1 MKLSVH
7 LDCNQNEAPE
17 QQAFEKWVATALS
30 GDHVHWRPTEAAE
43 VSIQVVD
50 TDEMSRFNHQY
61 RGKNT
66 DTNVLSFPVDSEMQQ
81 RTGLL
86 GDLIICGEVVAR
98 EAREQSKLTQHHWA
112 HMTIHGT
119 LHLLG
124 YDHIADED
132 DDVMEALEIGYLAQ
146 LSIPNPYNS
155 SDTNI

>member
-1 MKLSVH
+1 M
-7 LDCNQNEAPE
+7 
-17 QQAFEKWVATALS
+17 
-30 GDHVHWRPTEAAE
+30 
-43 VSIQVVD
+43 VD
-50 TDEMSRFNHQY
+50 TDEMIRFNHQY

-66 DTNVLSFPVDSEMQQ
+66 DTNVLSFPVDAEMQQ

-132 DDVMEALEIGYLAQ
+132 ADVMEALEIGYLAQ
-146 LSIPNPYNS
+146 LSIPNPYTS
-155 SDTNI
+155 SETNI